1 MLKYLILLFIFKI
14 EPSSASLLRT
24 CKDETK
30 VNHVCKVHKDYDI
43 TNVPKI
49 NGTVPLLI
57 RPIKAEI
64 LDIIALNEETQTIT
78 INMFFQIMWKDEGLS
93 MSNGTTEK

>member
-1 MLKYLILLFIFKI
+1 MLKYLIILFIVKI
-14 EPSSASLLRT
+14 EPSSASSLRT
-24 CKDETK
+24 CKEETK
-30 VNHVCKVHKDYDI
+30 VNHVCKIHKDYDM

-49 NGTVPLLI
+49 NGSLPLLI

-78 INMFFQIMWKDEGLS
+78 VNMYFQIMWKDEGLS